1 MKKLLLAIFAL
12 FIFCTAFAAET
23 VPVAVQGKNKKP
35 IEVRQADGQMFVEA
49 RSMAKYLHLQSNLF
63 WNSGQL
69 NLRGTAGFF
78 ATLRQ
83 GEQSV
88 TVKGNPED
96 LAAAPFMEKKEM
108 FVPLSF
114 FTEGAG
120 LWAGNYQA
128 AFDGTKIIVE
138 PRGHLPQ
145 IEKIERNTS
154 LPPPSVTA
162 KQDNNTTGI
171 KNTDNKKTDSKNADN
186 EKTGQVINLPP
197 PSVTAKA
204 QVTDADEDE
213 DLEELGGEFFAQIP
227 RSTIPAPTVINKL
240 DTSAKN
246 KPFVPKNLHKESV
259 LRVCIDAGHGGKD
272 PGANYRGSAKEKE
285 LNLIVAKEVEKL
297 LKKNKKIEIKMT
309 RRDDTFIPLGT
320 RATIANNFKADL
332 FVSIHANAAPNK
344 NAKGFEI
351 YFRSD
356 KASDKEAAQTAA
368 LENEALNYE
377 EKGVGSITYADLL
390 LNSLAANENINES
403 SKLAARIRNSV
414 SEKSSVL
421 GIKVNMNNSIKQ
433 ANFYVLQGVKAP
445 SVLVEMGYVTNK
457 DDKRRLN
464 NKKILQI
471 MALSIYNGI
480 LNYARQE
487 GWKI

>member
-1 MKKLLLAIFAL
+1 MKKIIFTFLAL
-12 FIFCTAFAAET
+12 FLFCFAFAAET
-23 VPVAVQGKNKKP
+23 VPVFMQGKNKSP
-35 IEVRQADGQMFVEA
+35 IDVRQVDGQIFVNA
-49 RSMAKYLHLQSNLF
+49 RSLAKYLRLQSNLF

-69 NLRGTAGFF
+69 NLRGTNGFF
-78 ATLRQ
+78 ATLKD
-83 GEQSV
+83 GNDYAM
-88 TVKGNPED
+88 VKGKQED
-96 LAAAPFMEKKEM
+96 LTAAPFMEKKDLY
-108 FVPLSF
+108 VPLSF
-114 FTEGAG
+114 FTEGSAFN
-120 LWAGNYQA
+120 AGNFQA
-128 AFDGTKIIVE
+128 AFDGTKII
-138 PRGHLPQ
+138 
-145 IEKIERNTS
+145 IEKKGELPDIEKEERNTEI
-154 LPPPSVTA
+154 PPATVKTEISKTEVEKILQEDDEEIGKEFFTKTPVT
-162 KQDNNTTGI
+162 
-171 KNTDNKKTDSKNADN
+171 
-186 EKTGQVINLPP
+186 NLPP
-197 PSVTAKA
+197 
-204 QVTDADEDE
+204 
-213 DLEELGGEFFAQIP
+213 
-227 RSTIPAPTVINKL
+227 PTVINKL

-285 LNLIVAKEVEKL
+285 LNLTVAKEIYKI

-309 RRDDTFIPLGT
+309 RDNDTFIPLGT

-344 NAKGFEI
+344 KAKGFEI

-377 EKGVGSITYADLL
+377 TNGTGKVTYADLL

-414 SEKSSVL
+414 SDKSGTL

-457 DDKRRLN
+457 DDKKRLN
-464 NKKILQI
+464 NKKVLQI
-471 MALSIYNGI
+471 MANAVSNGI
-480 LNYARQE
+480 INYARQE

>member
-1 MKKLLLAIFAL
+1 MKKLLCTLFAC
-12 FIFCTAFAAET
+12 FMFCFASAAET
-23 VPVAVQGKNKKP
+23 VPVEIQSKNKKP
-35 IEVRQADGQMFVEA
+35 IEVRQMDGQMFVDGRA
-49 RSMAKYLHLQSNLF
+49 MAKYLHLQSNLF
-63 WNSGQL
+63 WSSGQL
-69 NLRGTAGFF
+69 NIHGTEGFF
-78 ATLRQ
+78 AALKQ
-83 GEQSV
+83 GDIFA
-88 TVKGNPED
+88 TIKGKQQK
-96 LAAAPFMEKKEM
+96 LTAAPFMEKKDM
-108 FVPLSF
+108 FVPLTF
-114 FTEGAG
+114 FTEGPAFLG
-120 LWAGNYQA
+120 GNFQA
-128 AFDGTKIIVE
+128 AFDGTKIIIE
-138 PRGHLPQ
+138 PRGQLPK
-145 IEKIERNTS
+145 IEKVERNTD
-154 LPPPSVTA
+154 LPPPAV
-162 KQDNNTTGI
+162 KPEEEI
-171 KNTDNKKTDSKNADN
+171 KAEVKPENRIEKKR
-186 EKTGQVINLPP
+186 EEL
-197 PSVTAKA
+197 KA
-204 QVTDADEDE
+204 EE
-213 DLEELGGEFFAQIP
+213 EIELGGEFFAELP
-227 RSTIPAPTVINKL
+227 HTSLPAPTIVNKL
-240 DTSAKN
+240 DTTTLDR
-246 KPFVPKNLHKESV
+246 PFVPKNLHKETV

-272 PGANYRGSAKEKE
+272 PGANYRGSVKEKE
-285 LNLIVAKEVEKL
+285 LNLIVAREVEKL

-309 RRDDTFIPLGT
+309 RSDDTFIPLGT

-377 EKGVGSITYADLL
+377 EKGVGTVTYADLL

-414 SEKSSVL
+414 SEKSNIL

-457 DDKRRLN
+457 DDKKRLN

>member
-1 MKKLLLAIFAL
+1 MKKLFFAFLAIFL
-12 FIFCTAFAAET
+12 FCCSAFAGET
-23 VPVAVQGKNKKP
+23 VPVAVEGKNKKP
-35 IEVRQADGQMFVEA
+35 IEVREIGGQTFVEA
-49 RSMAKYLHLQSNLF
+49 RAMAKYLRLQSNVF

-69 NLRGTAGFF
+69 NLHGTAGFF

-83 GEQSV
+83 GEDFA
-88 TVKGNPED
+88 TVKGKQEN
-96 LAAAPFMEKKEM
+96 LTAAPFMEKKNM
-108 FVPLSF
+108 FVPISF
-114 FTEGAG
+114 FTEGPAFWG
-120 LWAGNYQA
+120 GNYQA
-128 AFDGTKIIVE
+128 AFDGTKIIIE
-138 PRGHLPQ
+138 KTGKLPQ
-145 IEKIERNTS
+145 IEKVERNTA

-162 KQDNNTTGI
+162 KKDTQ
-171 KNTDNKKTDSKNADN
+171 KDNKKEGKKEFHK
-186 EKTGQVINLPP
+186 EKVKEFLVEETE
-197 PSVTAKA
+197 
-204 QVTDADEDE
+204 EDE
-213 DLEELGGEFFAQIP
+213 EDEEELGGEFFTQIP
-227 RSTIPAPTVINKL
+227 RSNLPTPTVINRL
-240 DTSAKN
+240 DTSVKN

-272 PGANYRGSAKEKE
+272 PGANYRGSVKEKE

-297 LKKNKKIEIKMT
+297 LKKNKKIQIKMT
-309 RRDDTFIPLGT
+309 RSDDTFIPLGT
-320 RATIANNFKADL
+320 RATIANQFQADL

-377 EKGVGSITYADLL
+377 EKGVGSVTYADLL

-414 SEKSSVL
+414 SERKSVL
-421 GIKVNMNNSIKQ
+421 GIQVNMNNSIKQ

-457 DDKRRLN
+457 DDKKRLN
-464 NKKILQI
+464 NRKILQI

>member
-1 MKKLLLAIFAL
+1 M
-12 FIFCTAFAAET
+12 FCFAFAAET
-23 VPVAVQGKNKKP
+23 VPVEIQGKNKKP
-35 IEVRQADGQMFVEA
+35 IEVRQVDGQMFVDGRA
-49 RSMAKYLHLQSNLF
+49 MAKYLHLQSNLF
-63 WNSGQL
+63 GNSGQL
-69 NLRGTAGFF
+69 NLHGTEGFF
-78 ATLRQ
+78 ATLKQ
-83 GEQSV
+83 GDIFS
-88 TVKGNPED
+88 TIKGKQQR
-96 LAAAPFMEKKEM
+96 LTAAPFMEKKDM
-108 FVPLSF
+108 FVPLTF
-114 FTEGAG
+114 FTEGPAFLG
-120 LWAGNYQA
+120 GNFQA
-128 AFDGTKIIVE
+128 AFDGTKIIIE
-138 PRGHLPQ
+138 PRGQLPK
-145 IEKIERNTS
+145 IEKVERNTD
-154 LPPPSVTA
+154 LPPPA
-162 KQDNNTTGI
+162 I
-171 KNTDNKKTDSKNADN
+171 KAESENKVEVKPENRI
-186 EKTGQVINLPP
+186 EKKREEL
-197 PSVTAKA
+197 KA
-204 QVTDADEDE
+204 EE
-213 DLEELGGEFFAQIP
+213 EIELGGEFFAELP
-227 RSTIPAPTVINKL
+227 HTNLPAPTVINKL
-240 DTSAKN
+240 DTSVMDR
-246 KPFVPKNLHKESV
+246 PFIPKNLHKESV

-272 PGANYRGSAKEKE
+272 PGANYRGSVKEKE

-297 LKKNKKIEIKMT
+297 LRKNKKIEIKMT
-309 RRDDTFIPLGT
+309 RSDDTFIPLGT

-344 NAKGFEI
+344 NAKGFEV

-377 EKGVGSITYADLL
+377 EKGVGSVTYADLL

-414 SEKSSVL
+414 SEKSSIL
-421 GIKVNMNNSIKQ
+421 GIRVNIDNSIKQ

-457 DDKRRLN
+457 DDKKRLN